1 MAKTLVSMPLGQGK
15 AWMRRWGAR
24 GGTAAAAAMLLWSG
38 LGLPGRAG
46 ASFDDRPAVQA
57 FVSRGALPSRR
68 LQLDLVASD
77 WGLQELRASLAKAYG
92 VEAVALSRYLET
104 PAGEALL
111 RRQLP
116 RWSTALPDRVRVQ
129 ALKAAI
135 VADARDGAIS
145 VVGVLARLPV
155 RFELASTGTG
165 ARPTQVQAGATD
177 QSVCVCPEACGQST
191 LAHFA
196 FLIACLQAGAMGGS
210 LP

>member
-24 GGTAAAAAMLLWSG
+24 GGTAVATLLLWTG
-38 LGLPGRAG
+38 LGMPRPAWAG
-46 ASFDDRPAVQA
+46 LDDRPAVQA
-57 FVSRGALPSRR
+57 FVSHGALPSRR
-68 LQLDLVASD
+68 LQQDLVSPA

-92 VEAVALSRYLET
+92 VEAVALSRFLDT

-116 RWSTALPDRVRVQ
+116 LWSTALPDGVRLQ

-135 VADARDGAIS
+135 VADAHDGAIS

-155 RFELASTGTG
+155 RFELASASPS
-165 ARPTQVQAGATD
+165 ARPTQAQAGATD
-177 QSVCVCPEACGQST
+177 RAVCVCPEACGRST

-210 LP
+210 PP